1 MVCSLE
7 TRSQLAR
14 PGVNCSLSGD
24 VLTPLELVKKTE
36 ETLFWW
42 LEEETGFEVHFTT
55 QLSAIVRLLREEIE
69 AAKSSVLAT
78 KKSSNARPHAHISCP
93 ASVRVVAPGALSLR
107 LDMLHRTGPL
117 FTSDC
122 P

>member
-7 TRSQLAR
+7 TSSQLAR

-36 ETLFWW
+36 ETLFWS
-42 LEEETGFEVHFTT
+42 LEGETGFEVSFTT
-55 QLSAIVRLLREEIE
+55 QLTAIVRLLREEIE

-78 KKSSNARPHAHISCP
+78 KKSNARPHAHISCP

-107 LDMLHRTGPL
+107 LDMLHRNGPL